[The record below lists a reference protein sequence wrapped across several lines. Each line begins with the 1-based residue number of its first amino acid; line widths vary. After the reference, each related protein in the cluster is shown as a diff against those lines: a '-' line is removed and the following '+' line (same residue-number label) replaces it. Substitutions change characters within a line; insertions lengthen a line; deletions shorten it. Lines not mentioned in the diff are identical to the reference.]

1 LFVLG
6 ILLGTPIVLEF
17 LKTGL
22 VPRLPTAVL
31 ATGLVLLASLSCAV
45 GLILDTVARGRKES
59 KRLVYLAIPGI
70 AATPRLARLERGPIG
85 SPAAAARRPRPARES
100 HPTTNFPTRFRA
112 R

>member
-1 LFVLG
+1 LG

-17 LKTGL
+17 LRTGL

-70 AATPRLARLERGPIG
+70 AALPRIARLERIPAVG
-85 SPAAAARRPRPARES
+85 SQVAAARRPRPRHES
-100 HPTTNFPTRFRA
+100 YHTANLPTRFRA